1 MTNREELELFVTR
14 LAAILKC
21 DANLEKIEESVLQLL
36 EPNLAYNQLSDRG
49 QEWLC
54 FSDSVL
60 THVENYTVPQ
70 YGDKGSDNVTEY
82 TPEEC
87 ILQSK
92 KYAARF
98 GRNQRDGQQLLDLI
112 KSAHYNCLAWTK
124 LQER

>member
-21 DANLEKIEESVLQLL
+21 DADLEQIEESILILL
-36 EPNLAYNQLSDRG
+36 EPYDELSERG
-49 QEWLC
+49 KEWLC

-98 GRNQRDGQQLLDLI
+98 GRNQRNGQQLLDLI